1 VSGQQPI
8 RVLLADDHLVFR
20 LGLRDLLSQDENMQV
35 VGEAETGEQAVERTR
50 QYKPDVVVMDVRMP
64 HKDGIQAIREIKAEL
79 PQTQVVAV
87 SGFADND
94 SVFNAFQAGA
104 SGYLSKDDDPS
115 AIQRAVAQASSG
127 KLYLGPSITKQVLDR
142 VSQERAEQKRPD
154 RSSDLTP
161 RETMIVRHMAR
172 GKKNREIAAELGI
185 SERTVGNYINTILA
199 KMHVQDRAQ
208 AIVHAVR
215 RGIVR
220 I

>member
-20 LGLRDLLSQDENMQV
+20 LGLRDLLSQDEHVQV
-35 VGEAETGEQAVERTR
+35 VGEAETGEEAVERTR

-64 HKDGIQAIREIKAEL
+64 RMDGIQAIREIKAEL